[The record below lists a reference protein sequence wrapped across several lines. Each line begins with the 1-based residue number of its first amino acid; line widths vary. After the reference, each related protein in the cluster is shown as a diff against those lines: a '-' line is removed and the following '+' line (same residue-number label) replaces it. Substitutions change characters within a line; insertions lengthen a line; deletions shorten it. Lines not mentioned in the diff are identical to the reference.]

1 MPKGDN
7 LILARMM
14 PKHEY
19 LDKIVAWASREE
31 PIRAVV
37 VTGSL
42 ARDDGSVDEWS
53 DLDVQIIASD
63 FAAYIRDDSWLD
75 ALGEVWIRF
84 PLDVE
89 APYRLVW
96 FAGGR
101 KVDFQFSRVAALE
114 DMIDGGELSEEY
126 QRGYI
131 AALDKDSR
139 FQNLPPSPHIFPQ
152 AALPSPEELHAV
164 INEFWFEALHV
175 AQFIRRREFWVVK
188 LRDWTMKGDL
198 LRLLEWHSRAT
209 RGKEVNTWLT
219 GRRIRDWVEPET
231 YRALERIWSS
241 WDAAGLWASLLLQ
254 IELFGRLSL
263 ELTARLGYRHHAAT
277 YAKIEGCIRELYAAD
292 NMERPNQA

>member
-7 LILARMM
+7 LISLRMM

-19 LDKIVAWASREE
+19 LNKIVDWASREE

-63 FAAYIRDDSWLD
+63 FAEYIRDDSWLD

-84 PLDVE
+84 PLDVA

-96 FAGGR
+96 FAGGK

-114 DMIDGGELSEEY
+114 DMIDRGELSEEY

-131 AALDKDSR
+131 AALDKDNR

-152 AALPSPEELHAV
+152 AALPNPEELHAV

-188 LRDWTMKGDL
+188 FRDWTMKGNL
-198 LRLLEWHSRAT
+198 LRLLECRAT
-209 RGKEVNTWLT
+209 RDKGVNTWLI
-219 GRRIRDWVEPET
+219 GKRIRDWVDPET
-231 YRALERIWSS
+231 YRALEGIWSS
-241 WDAAGLWASLLLQ
+241 WDAAELWESLLLQ
-254 IELFGRLSL
+254 IDLFHRLSL
-263 ELTARLGYRHHAAT
+263 GLTAELGYPYHAET
-277 YAKIEGCIRELYAAD
+277 YAKIQGYIRELYAGD
-292 NMERPNQA
+292 SMERPNQA